1 MGTTI
6 LIIDDE
12 QHMRWIIEKALA
24 KEGYKTDSA
33 ATGAEGLA
41 KLSAVGPDLVLL
53 DLKLPDMS
61 GIEVLRVMKQ
71 EQPRLPV
78 VMITAHGTVETAIE
92 AMKIGAS
99 DYISKPFDIEELK
112 IIVRRCLEVAEL
124 ATEVDYLRDELE
136 EKLKISLIGRSRAII
151 ELQALISK
159 VADAPAT
166 VLIEGESGTG
176 KEVAA
181 RLLHAG
187 GSRAK
192 KPFVA
197 VNCAAIPE
205 NLLESELF
213 GYERGAFT
221 GANTRKKGKFE
232 IAAGGT
238 IFLDEIGEMPLH
250 IQVKLLRVL
259 QEKVFERVGGNE
271 QLKMEARIVAATN
284 RNLKKCVREGT
295 FREDLYYRLQVI
307 PIYMPALRERKEDI
321 PDLVNHFLQKYDYRS
336 RIKGL
341 TGDALETM
349 KRYDWPGNIRELEN
363 SIERAVILCSQEYI
377 TPAYLPKEMDDQ
389 IETSK
394 EFRVNLPEEGIS
406 LEAVERSLILMALER
421 SNGNQTKA
429 ARLLGITRSALI
441 YRLEKHGI
449 GHR

>member
-1 MGTTI
+1 MEASI

-12 QHMRWIIEKALA
+12 QHMRWIIEKALT
-24 KEGYKTDSA
+24 KEGYKTHSA

-41 KLSAVGPDLVLL
+41 KLQAMGPDLVLL

-61 GIEVLRVMKQ
+61 GIDVLRAMKQ
-71 EQPRLPV
+71 ELPRMPV
-78 VMITAHGTVETAIE
+78 VMITAHGTVESAID
-92 AMKIGAS
+92 AMKIGAA

-112 IIVRRCLEVAEL
+112 IIIQRCLEVVEL
-124 ATEVDYLRDELE
+124 ATEVDYLRDELG
-136 EKLKISLIGRSRAII
+136 EKLSTSLLGRSRVIT
-151 ELQALISK
+151 ELQELITK
-159 VADAPAT
+159 VADTPAT

-176 KEVAA
+176 KEVVA
-181 RLLHAG
+181 RLLHTTG
-187 GSRAK
+187 GRAK

-232 IAAGGT
+232 IASSGT

-271 QLKMEARIVAATN
+271 QIKMEARIVAATN
-284 RNLKKCVREGT
+284 RNLKRCVREGS

-307 PIYMPALRERKEDI
+307 PIFMPALRDRKEDI
-321 PDLVNHFLQKYDYRS
+321 PDLVNYFLKKYDYRG

-341 TGDALETM
+341 TAEAFDTLQ
-349 KRYDWPGNIRELEN
+349 RYDWPGNIRELEN
-363 SIERAVILCSQEYI
+363 AVERAVILCSQDYI
-377 TPAYLPKEMDDQ
+377 TPAYLPKEMVDHID
-389 IETSK
+389 TTG
-394 EFRVNLPEEGIS
+394 EFVINLPDEGIS
-406 LEAVERSLILMALER
+406 LETVEHDLILMALEK
-421 SNGNQTKA
+421 SGGNQTKA

-441 YRLEKHGI
+441 YRMEKYGI
-449 GHR
+449 TH